1 MRAFFKAQQKA
12 APSGQTGEQE
22 PAEIL
27 MEFWAERDDGQ
38 ALQSHLDE
46 FHAELH
52 VFVNEHV
59 LGRDVYDERTCT
71 H

>member
-22 PAEIL
+22 PVPKIL
-27 MEFWAERDDGQ
+27 MEFWAERDNGQ
-38 ALQSHLDE
+38 AFQSHLDE
-46 FHAELH
+46 LHAELH

-59 LGRDVYDERTCT
+59 LGRDVYA
-71 H
+71 